1 MIKSLFPL
9 PIAIV
14 PRLDITGGQAVEDG
28 PAPFRLPISD
38 FRLLPRASRLLI
50 LPPFLL
56 LALSLPAQPSLY
68 MPREFLQAVE
78 NGARTLTGQPGP
90 NYWQNRADYR
100 IDALVKPAERRI
112 DGRATITY
120 TNHSPDT
127 LWALNLKLIQNVHL
141 LQARKA
147 SYVDPAFYT
156 QGISLSNVRVDETA
170 VDWNNGAIFQSED
183 PTNAW
188 LSLPEPLL
196 PGADVRVELEWNYQL
211 QTSRREHREGMVDES
226 ALFAG
231 YWYPRIAVYDE
242 ISGWDRIPH
251 NIQTEFYGDFNDYDV
266 TIRVPKGF
274 AVWATGELQNGEE
287 VLSPL
292 TLERFLQ
299 SKESDI
305 IVHIITKETLAAGQ
319 AVRPAEELA
328 WHFTAENVTD
338 FAFGASDHFLW
349 DAGSIVVDSTTGR
362 RASVQAAYPPETR
375 DFDEV
380 ARIAREIIGYFSAEK
395 PGIPYPYP
403 TMTIFNGHGQ
413 MEFPMMVNDVDMYT
427 MDDTKALTAHEIAH
441 TYFPFLTGTNESA
454 YAWMD
459 EGWATL
465 LEYFA
470 CTELYT
476 LENPEQSIYPGY
488 YLRNYVGIKG
498 AEVDV
503 PMLTPSHQLL
513 APAYQL
519 NSYGKPAAAYLSLY
533 HLLLEYYF
541 LECVQEYVERWRGK
555 HPQPFDFFF
564 TISECSGEDL
574 DWFWQRWFM
583 EFHTMDL
590 ALVSYRQEDGALFV
604 TVRNEGGLPLPIPL
618 EVELEDGSSRH
629 FRFNPVLWKEGDE
642 IELEV
647 PVEGKMRSIYLR
659 WEDFRDV
666 DPSDDRLKKK

>member
-1 MIKSLFPL
+1 MFAL
-9 PIAIV
+9 IA
-14 PRLDITGGQAVEDG
+14 
-28 PAPFRLPISD
+28 
-38 FRLLPRASRLLI
+38 
-50 LPPFLL
+50 PFLL
-56 LALSLPAQPSLY
+56 LALSLPAQPYLY

-78 NGARTLTGQPGP
+78 NGTRTLTGQPGP
-90 NYWQNRADYR
+90 KYWQNRATYR
-100 IDALVKPAERRI
+100 MEARVNPTERRI
-112 DGRATITY
+112 EGQASITY
-120 TNHSPDT
+120 TNNSPDT
-127 LWALNLKLIQNVHL
+127 LRQLNLKLIQNVHL
-141 LQARKA
+141 IQARKA

-156 QGISLSNVRVDETA
+156 QGISLSDVRVNEKE
-170 VDWNNGAIFQSED
+170 VGWNNSAVHRSED

-226 ALFAG
+226 ALFAA
-231 YWYPRIAVYDE
+231 YWYPRIAVYDD
-242 ISGWDRIPH
+242 ISGWDRVPH
-251 NIQTEFYGDFNDYDV
+251 NIQTEFYGDFNDYDI

-274 AVWATGELQNGEE
+274 VVWATGELQNANE
-287 VLSPL
+287 VLSPA
-292 TLERFLQ
+292 TLKRFRQ
-299 SKESDI
+299 SLGSDTV
-305 IVHIITKETLAAGQ
+305 VHIITTETLAAGQ
-319 AVRPAEELA
+319 ALQPAEELA

-349 DAGSIVVDSTTGR
+349 DATSIVVDSTAGR
-362 RASVQAAYPPETR
+362 RVSVQAAYQQKTR

-380 ARIAREIIGYFSAEK
+380 ARIAREVIGYFSTEK

-413 MEFPMMVNDVDMYT
+413 MEYPMMVNDVDMSS

-465 LEYFA
+465 LEFFA

-488 YLRNYVGIKG
+488 YLRNYLGVKG

-533 HLLLEYYF
+533 NLLLEYDF
-541 LECVQEYVERWRGK
+541 LNCVQEYVERWRGK
-555 HPQPFDFFF
+555 HPQPHDFFY
-564 TISECSGEDL
+564 TISECSGEEL
-574 DWFWQRWFM
+574 DWFWQRWFL

-590 ALVSYRQEDGALFV
+590 ALAGYREGKEALYV
-604 TVRNEGGLPLPIPL
+604 TIRNEGGLPLPIPL
-618 EVELEDGSSRH
+618 EVELEDGSTRY
-629 FRFNPVLWKEGDE
+629 FKFNPVLWKEGDE
-642 IELEV
+642 VELEV
-647 PVEGKMRSIYLR
+647 PVEEKVRSICLR

-666 DPSDDRLKKK
+666 DPKDDRLEKK